1 MEKLRDLGIT
11 VIMNVDEDELKRL
24 AWLTQTFIIPSIDF
38 LEETFKVGTCEEFM
52 VQAQFDDHQYDK
64 KTAHYHTKY

>member
-1 MEKLRDLGIT
+1 
-11 VIMNVDEDELKRL
+11 MNVDESELKRL
-24 AWLTQTFIIPSIDF
+24 AWLTQTYIIPSIDF

-52 VQAQFDDHQYDK
+52 VQAQFDDNQYDK